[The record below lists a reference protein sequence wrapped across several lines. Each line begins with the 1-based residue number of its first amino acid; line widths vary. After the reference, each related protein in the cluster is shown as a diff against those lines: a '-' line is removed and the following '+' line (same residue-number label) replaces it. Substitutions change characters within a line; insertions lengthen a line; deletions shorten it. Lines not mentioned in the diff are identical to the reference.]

1 MKQEKPT
8 PQEELIASIRQEQI
22 ERILRDTAGNV
33 DKLPS
38 WRRDL
43 FTQLVMDQRQL
54 DTSAN

>member
-1 MKQEKPT
+1 VNTQKPT

-43 FTQLVMDQRQL
+43 FTRLVMDQRQL